1 MAEIVRALDAN
12 HDWLFGQGLLDYK
25 SNLAAVAQDI
35 DCNLQM
41 FLGDCFFAINNGIDW
56 FNLLGGKNQLAIN
69 LAINAAIL
77 NTIGVTGILQTS
89 FSISENR
96 ALTVV
101 YNVQTVYSTLQSTFT
116 YDFGTSGT

>member
-25 SNLAAVAQDI
+25 SNINAVSQDI

-41 FLGDCFFAINNGIDW
+41 FLGDCFFAVNNGIDW
-56 FNLLGGKNQLAIN
+56 FNLLGGKNQLAIS
-69 LAINAAIL
+69 LAINAALL
-77 NTIGVTGILQTS
+77 NTVGVTGILQTS

-96 ALTVV
+96 VLTVV
-101 YNVQTVYSTLQSTFT
+101 YNVQTTYSTLQNTFA